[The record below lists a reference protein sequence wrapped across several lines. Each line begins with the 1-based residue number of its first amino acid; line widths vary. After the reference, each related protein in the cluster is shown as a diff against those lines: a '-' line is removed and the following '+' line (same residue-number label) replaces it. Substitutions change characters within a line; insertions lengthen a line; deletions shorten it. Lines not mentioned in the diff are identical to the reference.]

1 MLETLELENLITQSI
16 VSVESA
22 YNRTESRGAHAR
34 DDFPDRNDNAEY
46 DNRYTSRIS
55 AMEVAA

>member
-1 MLETLELENLITQSI
+1 MPNYDHDAIYK
-16 VSVESA
+16 A
-22 YNRTESRGAHAR
+22 YVNRTV
-34 DDFPDRNDNAEY
+34 PDRNDNAEY